1 VVTHRVPVAIVGAA
15 HVQTQRRA
23 VEAENRMVLRAVR
36 AAMDDA
42 GVTKEDIGFTCSGS
56 GDYLAGGTFA
66 FVANL
71 EAVGAWPPIP
81 ESHVEMDGAWAMY
94 EAWTLLQEGEVD
106 VALVYGSG
114 KSSPGDIATVY
125 PLMLDPYF
133 LTPLGLDPVSLAALQ
148 ARALIESGKATERDF
163 AEVVARNRANAI
175 GNPNAQVSGKFD
187 VEELL
192 QADYV
197 RDPLRRHDLPP
208 ISDGACAV
216 VLATGDK
223 AAQLSD
229 RPAWI
234 TGFAHRIDVHQ
245 PGMRDLTTS
254 PSTTAA
260 AKAAGIDEGPI
271 QVAEVM
277 APFSPQ
283 ELIVK
288 EALGLGDDV
297 EINPSGGALAA
308 NPIMATGLIR
318 VAEAAQQITKQ
329 GKSRTLA
336 HVTGGL
342 DLQQNL
348 VTIFGEERP

>member
-1 VVTHRVPVAIVGAA
+1 MRVPVAIVGSAY
-15 HVQTQRRA
+15 VKTERRA

-36 AAMDDA
+36 EAMADA
-42 GVTKEDIGFTCSGS
+42 KVTKDDIGFTCSGS

-81 ESHVEMDGAWAMY
+81 ESHVEMDGAFAMY
-94 EAWTLLQEGEVD
+94 EAWTLMQEGEVD

-148 ARALIESGKATERDF
+148 ARALLESGKATERDF
-163 AEVVARNRANAI
+163 AEVVARNRANALD
-175 GNPNAQVSGKFD
+175 NPLAQVAGKFD
-187 VEELL
+187 VDALL
-192 QADYV
+192 AEDYV

-208 ISDGACAV
+208 VSDGACAV
-216 VLATGDK
+216 ILAAGDK
-223 AAQLSD
+223 AEQLCE

-234 TGFAHRIDVHQ
+234 TGFAHRVDVHQ

-260 AKAAGIDEGPI
+260 AKAAGIDAGPVE
-271 QVAEVM
+271 VAELM

-283 ELIVK
+283 ELILK
-288 EALGLGDDV
+288 EALGLDDSV

-318 VAEAAQQITKQ
+318 VAEAAQQVTKK
-329 GKSRTLA
+329 GKRRTLA

>member
-1 VVTHRVPVAIVGAA
+1 MNVPVAVVGAA
-15 HVQTQRRA
+15 HVRSERRA

-36 AAMDDA
+36 AALADA
-42 GVTKEDIGFTCSGS
+42 GATKDDIGFTCSGS

-66 FVANL
+66 FVQNL
-71 EAVGAWPPIP
+71 EAVGAWPPIA
-81 ESHVEMDGAWAMY
+81 ESHVEMDGAFAMY
-94 EAWTLLQEGEVD
+94 EAWTLLQEGEVE

-148 ARALIESGKATERDF
+148 ARALLESGKATERDF
-163 AEVVARNRANAI
+163 AEVVARNRANALD
-175 GNPNAQVSGKFD
+175 NPNAQVSGTFD
-187 VEELL
+187 VDELL

-208 ISDGACAV
+208 VSDGACAV
-216 VLATGDK
+216 VLAAGD
-223 AAQLSD
+223 AATRFSE

-234 TGFAHRIDVHQ
+234 TGLAHRIDVHQ
-245 PGMRDLTTS
+245 PGMRDLTVS

-260 AKAAGIDEGPI
+260 AKAAGIDDGPVE
-271 QVAEVM
+271 VAELM

-283 ELIVK
+283 ELILK
-288 EALGLGDDV
+288 EALGLGGSV

-318 VAEAAQQITKQ
+318 VAEAAHQITKK
-329 GKSRTLA
+329 GRTRTLA

-348 VTIFGEERP
+348 VTIFGEARPS

>member
-1 VVTHRVPVAIVGAA
+1 MNVPVAIVGAA
-15 HVQTQRRA
+15 HVRSERRA

-36 AAMDDA
+36 AALADA
-42 GVTKEDIGFTCSGS
+42 GATKADIGFTCSGS

-66 FVANL
+66 FVQNL
-71 EAVGAWPPIP
+71 EAIGAWPPIA
-81 ESHVEMDGAWAMY
+81 ESHVEMDGAFAMY

-148 ARALIESGKATERDF
+148 ARALLESGKATERDF

-175 GNPNAQVSGKFD
+175 GNPNAQVTGKFD
-187 VEELL
+187 VDELL
-192 QADYV
+192 RADYV

-208 ISDGACAV
+208 VSDGACAV
-216 VLATGDK
+216 ILAAGD
-223 AAQLSD
+223 AAERFSK

-234 TGFAHRIDVHQ
+234 TGLAHRIDVHQ
-245 PGMRDLTTS
+245 PGMRDLTVS
-254 PSTTAA
+254 PSTAAA
-260 AKAAGIDEGPI
+260 AKAAGIDDGPI
-271 QVAEVM
+271 EVAELM
-277 APFSPQ
+277 APFSFQ
-283 ELIVK
+283 ELILSD
-288 EALGLGDDV
+288 ALGLGDDV

-318 VAEAAQQITKQ
+318 VAEAAHQITKQ
-329 GKSRTLA
+329 GKRRTLA

-348 VTIFGEERP
+348 VTILGEARP

>member
-1 VVTHRVPVAIVGAA
+1 MNVPVAIVGAA
-15 HVQTQRRA
+15 HVKSERRA
-23 VEAENRMVLRAVR
+23 IEAENRMVLRAVR
-36 AAMDDA
+36 AAMAEA
-42 GVTKEDIGFTCSGS
+42 GVTKQDIGFTCSGS

-81 ESHVEMDGAWAMY
+81 ESHVEMDGAWALY

-148 ARALIESGKATERDF
+148 ARALLESGKATERDF
-163 AEVVARNRANAI
+163 AEVVARNRANAMD
-175 GNPNAQVSGKFD
+175 NPNAQVTGKFD
-187 VEELL
+187 VDALL
-192 QADYV
+192 AEDYV

-216 VLATGDK
+216 ILATADK
-223 AAQLSD
+223 AAELSE

-234 TGFAHRIDVHQ
+234 TGLAHRIDVHQ
-245 PGMRDLTTS
+245 PGMRDLTVS

-260 AKAAGIDEGPI
+260 AKAAGIDDGPI
-271 QVAEVM
+271 EVAELM

-283 ELIVK
+283 ELILA
-288 EALGLGDDV
+288 EALGLDDPV

-318 VAEAAQQITKQ
+318 IAEAANQISKN
-329 GKSRTLA
+329 GRSRTLA

-348 VTIFGEERP
+348 VSILGEERPS

>member
-1 VVTHRVPVAIVGAA
+1 MVSNVPVAIVGAA
-15 HVQTQRRA
+15 HVKSERRA

-36 AAMDDA
+36 AAMQEA
-42 GVTKEDIGFTCSGS
+42 GVTKDDVGFTCSGS

-66 FVANL
+66 FVQNL
-71 EAVGAWPPIP
+71 EAIGAWPPIS

-94 EAWTLLQEGEVD
+94 EAWNLLQEGEVD

-148 ARALIESGKATERDF
+148 ARALLESGKATERDF
-163 AEVVARNRANAI
+163 AEVVARNRASAI
-175 GNPNAQVSGKFD
+175 DNPNAQVSGKFD
-187 VEELL
+187 VDELL
-192 QADYV
+192 KADYV

-208 ISDGACAV
+208 VSDGACAV
-216 VLATGDK
+216 ILATADK
-223 AAQLSD
+223 AAQLSK

-234 TGFAHRIDVHQ
+234 TGIAHRIDVHQ
-245 PGMRDLTTS
+245 PGMRDLTVS

-260 AKAAGIDEGPI
+260 AKAAGLDAGPI
-271 QVAEVM
+271 EVAELM
-277 APFSPQ
+277 APFSFQ
-283 ELIVK
+283 ELILK

-318 VAEAAQQITKQ
+318 VAEAAHQVTKH
-329 GKSRTLA
+329 GKGRTLA

-348 VTIFGEERP
+348 VTILGEARP